1 MAMDVQEDSDEPIAA
16 INFIPMIDISLV
28 LLIIFMVATTFVSV
42 TGIDLKLPKASTAK
56 SAESKTV
63 SVQLNKVGKDELDV
77 IEGKGPVEVARELNA
92 LVRGEL
98 PVYLLADFGNFAF
111 KRCILGAPRLV
122 PARQLVLQAL
132 KLVLKLN
139 QGTLKLKRMLNWT
152 HTALT

>member
-63 SVQLNKVGKDELDV
+63 SVQLNMQKDV
-77 IEGKGPVEVARELNA
+77 FLN
-92 LVRGEL
+92 GEKTSWDNL
-98 PVYLLADFGNFAF
+98 KAGITA
-111 KRCILGAPRLV
+111 
-122 PARQLVLQAL
+122 
-132 KLVLKLN
+132 KLVGTKDRAVVINIDRGVEYGSAVKLMDIVN
-139 QGTLKLKRMLNWT
+139 QCDAAIVLATEVDK
-152 HTALT
+152 